1 MARGKP
7 AHKPTKVSRAIV
19 KALSGFGLKYEHIAR
34 HPEVGVGLTTLHKH
48 YREDLD
54 TGNSAA
60 LGKIGE
66 GLFQKAMGGDTTA
79 LIFLAKCRLGFK
91 EVSRIEN
98 TGADGGPIQVEESPR
113 ERIAGRL
120 ARLKIVGGTEA
131 DTA

>member
-1 MARGKP
+1 MP
-7 AHKPTKVSRAIV
+7 TPQHKPTRVSRAVV
-19 KALSGFGLKYEHIAR
+19 KALSGFGLKQEDIAR

-48 YREDLD
+48 YREELD

-60 LGKIGE
+60 LEKIGE
-66 GLFQKAMGGDTTA
+66 GLFQKAMNGDTTA

-91 EVSRIEN
+91 EISRVEQ
-98 TGADGGPIQVEESPR
+98 TGADGGPIQLEESPR

-120 ARLKIVGGTEA
+120 ARLKIVGGTDA

>member
-1 MARGKP
+1 MP
-7 AHKPTKVSRAIV
+7 TPQHKPTKVSRAIV
-19 KALSGFGLKYEHIAR
+19 KALSGFGLKQEDICK
-34 HPEVGVGLTTLHKH
+34 HPEVGVGMTALHKH
-48 YREDLD
+48 YREELD

-60 LGKIGE
+60 LEKIGE
-66 GLFQKAMGGDTTA
+66 GLFQKAMKGDTTA

-98 TGADGGPIQVEESPR
+98 TGADGGPIQLEESPR
-113 ERIAGRL
+113 DRIARRL